1 MKKILLF
8 VALLLIGGQTAL
20 AQVMEDDFESNQFG
34 WTESVGKRG
43 IAVLREGR
51 LHLESKGKEIV
62 SACYA
67 PFSTD
72 KPFVLT
78 VEALAKKIDDDRSF
92 GIVLDYEDDQN
103 YMRFFISEGEAVLE
117 VIRDGVDR
125 PVRIKREALK
135 LRGGKKVGVEFEVD
149 YNLKE
154 LEFKVNGVKALSF
167 QRRLAEGEFLLGTS
181 GIGFFANG
189 GQVIDFDNLKIIQ

>member
-8 VALLLIGGQTAL
+8 VALLLICGQTAL